1 MIRIL
6 KYNGFYTNVNY
17 EKESKTYWGKI
28 ESIKDVITF
37 EADTIEKLQEE
48 FKNTVD
54 EYLNEC
60 KDLKKEI
67 ILRKNKSNEKTK
79 KPKIKSR
86 LII

>member
-1 MIRIL
+1 M
-6 KYNGFYTNVNY
+6 
-17 EKESKTYWGKI
+17 
-28 ESIKDVITF
+28 ITF